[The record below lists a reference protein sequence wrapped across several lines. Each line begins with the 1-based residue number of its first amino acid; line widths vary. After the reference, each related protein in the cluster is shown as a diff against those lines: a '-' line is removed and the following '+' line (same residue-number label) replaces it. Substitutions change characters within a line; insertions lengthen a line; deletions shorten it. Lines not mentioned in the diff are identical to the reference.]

1 MDEIFADYND
11 MIYADSRPQI
21 EAKRKAFFRSAV
33 ANSLEEVGDKLFI
46 FTHFSKSQWSRLRS
60 HRRVAPLRVA
70 HRTSIRTSK
79 SDASATGT
87 VPKPYSHWRSFQKLI
102 TTSYRIVIVRTRKN
116 YEPPHHTHQT
126 LRHSQ

>member
-1 MDEIFADYND
+1 MEEIFADYND

-33 ANSLEEVGDKLFI
+33 ADSLEEVGDKLFI

-79 SDASATGT
+79 SDASATS
-87 VPKPYSHWRSFQKLI
+87 VNLR
-102 TTSYRIVIVRTRKN
+102 RIIQARIHLRERTIRRRAKTGRGSN
-116 YEPPHHTHQT
+116 
-126 LRHSQ
+126 